1 MVNPPL
7 RAVWC
12 TVSFDKINFNGRRAV
27 VKFAQNYIRTCIK
40 TTQMSTHICIV
51 LHIMAQQDPKIFNT
65 VDVLEQWGANVATP
79 RLYNHTYGFTAVEQY
94 IVLEAVTG
102 TNVD

>member
-1 MVNPPL
+1 MVNPQL

-12 TVSFDKINFNGRRAV
+12 TVSFYKINFNGRRAV
-27 VKFAQNYIRTCIK
+27 VKFAENSIRTCVK

-65 VDVLEQWGANVATP
+65 VDVLERIA
-79 RLYNHTYGFTAVEQY
+79 
-94 IVLEAVTG
+94 I
-102 TNVD
+102 